1 MKHRKLAATTVLAL
15 MIGAGISTA
24 AMADTAVIKMKFD
37 EDSGDLYF
45 EPAKVTINPG
55 DTVVWLQDDVDNEH
69 NVAAYPNLIPEG
81 VQPFESQMMT
91 RVGESWSM
99 TFDKVGSYFYHCH
112 PHEAAGMKG
121 LIVVGRESLPE
132 EFRKARAGD
141 MSHDHGDGDMDDMKH
156 GDKDGMK
163 HGDKDGMKHGDMD
176 DMKPGDKD
184 GMKHGDMDGMK
195 HDDMDGMKH
204 DDMDGM
210 KHGDM
215 DGMKH
220 DDKDGMKHD
229 DMDGMKHDDMD
240 GMKHGDDDDHHQDGD
255 KKENKIMEDGH
266 GHDNDHGDHHD

>member
-1 MKHRKLAATTVLAL
+1 MMKYGKLAATAALAL
-15 MIGAGISTA
+15 AIGAGVSA
-24 AMADTAVIKMKFD
+24 AAKADTAVIKMKFD
-37 EDSGDLYF
+37 EASGDLYF
-45 EPAKVTINPG
+45 EPAKVTIEPG
-55 DTVVWLQDDVDNEH
+55 DTVVWLQDDADNEH
-69 NVAAYPNLIPEG
+69 NIAAYPNLIPEG
-81 VQPFESQMMT
+81 TQPFVSQMMT

-176 DMKPGDKD
+176 DMK
-184 GMKHGDMDGMK
+184 
-195 HDDMDGMKH
+195 
-204 DDMDGM
+204 
-210 KHGDM
+210 
-215 DGMKH
+215 
-220 DDKDGMKHD
+220 HD